1 MLGFSLSV
9 IYSFL
14 NRSGRSD
21 GWEAQK
27 WAGSGRSDQWEGTEA
42 DQERKEWWGGNA
54 GGIPCLLWAARF
66 LSTSRHLFLSAYW
79 FWVQCG
85 QSSPGSPTTSV
96 NQSKQG
102 LSLWSCLG
110 QSSQSHT
117 RKRSWGSRLQSTH
130 NFSSTPIPHQRAH
143 LSELTPRSRAG
154 GSSHGFGPVQFCTL
168 YNNIISRIFTVLR
181 QPFCSNSLFLALL
194 TNPWGSLI
202 YSLPS

>member
-1 MLGFSLSV
+1 MGG
-9 IYSFL
+9 
-14 NRSGRSD
+14 RAQKWTRRGRSD
-21 GWEAQK
+21 RWE
-27 WAGSGRSDQWEGTEA
+27 ETEA
-42 DQERKEWWGGNA
+42 DQEWKEWWGGSA
-54 GGIPCLLWAARF
+54 GGTPYLLWAARF

-79 FWVQCG
+79 FWVQCD

-117 RKRSWGSRLQSTH
+117 GKRSWGNRLQSTH

-143 LSELTPRSRAG
+143 LLELTPKSRAG
-154 GSSHGFGPVQFCTL
+154 GSSPGFGPVQFYIL
-168 YNNIISRIFTVLR
+168 YNDIISSIFTVLR
-181 QPFCSNSLFLALL
+181 QPCCSNCLFLVLL